1 MIFYD
6 NIGPQ
11 HAVAKVFEND
21 LHQILSN
28 DTDQIFLIIFQ
39 NTRPLL
45 SLQKM
50 NVLCQIFLSTD
61 PKHDW
66 LLTRMS
72 FNHGQLLV

>member
-1 MIFYD
+1 M
-6 NIGPQ
+6 
-11 HAVAKVFEND
+11 AKVFEND

-45 SLQKM
+45 SLQM

-66 LLTRMS
+66 PLTRMS
-72 FNHGQLLV
+72 FNHEKLLV